1 VQYSERSKTLIQSP
15 KVFVL
20 DTSVLLSEGAKA
32 LRNYGQDE
40 VVIPLVVIEEL
51 ESKRNEPIIGR
62 FARDVLRTL
71 EELNIKSGG
80 KINTGV
86 VVNEPEGIVRTEIN
100 HIKDITWLPDFYKSD
115 RRNDT
120 RIITVAGNLFKEGQD
135 VTIVSKDLSLR
146 LKANV
151 ILPELKTA
159 AYENK
164 ETISGSYIGV
174 KELMVDQETITRFH
188 SDKTIAS
195 PVKKTSEDPSN
206 TGVVLRP
213 YGNESHSSIGVQ
225 DSKGIIRKIQEKK
238 QVFGVTARSAGQ
250 KLAVEYLTNKDIEI
264 VSLGGKAGTGK
275 TLLAVSAGLEQVME
289 SHDFKKIKVFRPL
302 YAVGGQE
309 LGYLPGTEEEKMDPW
324 AAAIFDSIEANG
336 SRIIDEIKDRK
347 ILEVVPVTNIRGRSF
362 NDSFIVVDEA
372 QNFDTVT
379 LLTILS
385 RVGQNSKI
393 VFSWDGAQ
401 KDNHLIGRNDG
412 IVSLVDMLKQEP
424 SFAHVSLM
432 KSERSKV
439 AEIASNILEQYL
451 G

>member
-1 VQYSERSKTLIQSP
+1 MSQSR

-71 EELNIKSGG
+71 EKLNLESNGN
-80 KINTGV
+80 INSGV
-86 VVNEPEGIVRTEIN
+86 VVNKPHGIVRTEIN
-100 HIKDITWLPDFYKSD
+100 HVKDISWLPEFYKAD

-120 RIITVAGNLFKEGQD
+120 RIITVAGNLKKDGRD

-151 ILPELKTA
+151 ILPELNTA
-159 AYENK
+159 AYESS
-164 ETISGSYIGV
+164 ESISGSYVGI
-174 KELMVDQETITRFH
+174 KDILVDKGLIDEFH
-188 SDKTIAS
+188 KNRSVNSPLGKDASDPA
-195 PVKKTSEDPSN
+195 N
-206 TGVVLRP
+206 TGILLTP
-213 YGNESHSSIGVQ
+213 YGSKNTSIGVQ
-225 DSKGIIRKIQEKK
+225 NHKGIIHKIKDDRV
-238 QVFGVTARSAGQ
+238 VFGVKARSAGQ
-250 KLAVEYLTNKDIEI
+250 KLAVEYLTNRDIEI

-289 SHDFKKIKVFRPL
+289 SRDFKKITVFRPL

-309 LGYLPGTEEEKMDPW
+309 LGFLPGTEEEKMNPW
-324 AAAIFDSIEANG
+324 AAAIFDSIEKNG
-336 SRIIDEIKDRK
+336 QHIIDEIKDRN
-347 ILEVVPVTNIRGRSF
+347 IMEVLPVTNIRGRTF
-362 NDSFIVVDEA
+362 NDGFLIVDEA
-372 QNFDTVT
+372 QNLDTLT

-385 RVGQNSKI
+385 RVGENSKI

-401 KDNHLIGRNDG
+401 RDNHLIDRNDG
-412 IVSLVDMLKQEP
+412 IVNVVDMLRDETN
-424 SFAHVSLM
+424 FAHVSLM
-432 KSERSKV
+432 KSERSRV
-439 AEIASNILEQYL
+439 AEIASNILEKYL